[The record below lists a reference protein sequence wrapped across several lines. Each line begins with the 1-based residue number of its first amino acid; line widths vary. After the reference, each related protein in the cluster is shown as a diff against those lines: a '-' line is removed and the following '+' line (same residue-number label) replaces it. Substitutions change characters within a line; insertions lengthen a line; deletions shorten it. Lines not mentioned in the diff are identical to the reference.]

1 MGLGSRIEGGV
12 VLDRAVPH
20 ARSELSK
27 WRKNCEILVT
37 NVQSCGF
44 FSQKE
49 IQKSTTRVAW
59 CLETLMHLDEK
70 PMNPDTAAMITA
82 LNHPLRRQ
90 ILRVLATG
98 RAASATE
105 LSELLGIRL
114 GNIAYHM
121 KVLSELKVL
130 WLASTRQVR
139 GAQERFYRSVLNGQ
153 PTWAH
158 TALEETR
165 TKDEAV

>member
-1 MGLGSRIEGGV
+1 
-12 VLDRAVPH
+12 
-20 ARSELSK
+20 
-27 WRKNCEILVT
+27 
-37 NVQSCGF
+37 
-44 FSQKE
+44 
-49 IQKSTTRVAW
+49 
-59 CLETLMHLDEK
+59 MHPDEK
-70 PMNPDTAAMITA
+70 PMNPDTAAVITA

-98 RAASATE
+98 RAASATD
-105 LSELLGIRL
+105 LSELLGVRL

-139 GAQERFYRSVLNGQ
+139 GAQERFYRSVLNGK
-153 PTWAH
+153 PKWAH

-165 TKDEAV
+165 TKDEGG